1 MRTSYGG
8 SARLPSERGPEIYY
22 GYCSRTGR
30 FRMMDLPDYFDNV
43 QQGVSKWMTDTQ
55 TALSRGMGTLS
66 WVRPSGSPDC
76 RTGRDDC
83 HCECCV
89 CDADILLQT
98 RCGETRRV
106 PITYENETRRTRPVT
121 LTLDKFVTAGGRD
134 LKWDARLSESQFTLT
149 ACGQHTVTVTV
160 EVRCEVAQ
168 PSDSNIVVDQTGT
181 VDHCE
186 VGYATLRAEGC
197 TVRPIV
203 IAVAVLPTDCD
214 SYRQPCADCCC

>member
-66 WVRPSGSPDC
+66 WV
-76 RTGRDDC
+76 
-83 HCECCV
+83 
-89 CDADILLQT
+89 
-98 RCGETRRV
+98 RV